1 MYINVYES
9 LCVHCHNAFYEVEDE
24 RLTCP
29 HCLKDAADAVENGV
43 HAKYAVFIESRNGEL
58 ALIKV

>member
-1 MYINVYES
+1 MKIYVYES
-9 LCVHCHNAFYEVEDE
+9 VCVHCRNTFYDLENE

-29 HCLKDAADAVENGV
+29 HCLKDAADAIANGV
-43 HAKYAVFIESRNGEL
+43 HASYAVFVEPRNGEL